1 MKLSLLFLP
10 RVFLLLTC
18 FCLLSSC
25 TKKEIIIQEEH
36 TNTEIDNNTAPPFS
50 GITTVQANN
59 YINKVYIDLFGR
71 TVTTVE
77 LDNARNTLQVNNFS
91 SPGLENWLS
100 TLMTSDEYYQQLF
113 DLYNSSYLGSV
124 DQVYLLATIQL
135 IDQAIDQANQTGND
149 PLAQAYII
157 EREKL
162 VNLVE
167 APAKYQSGEIDLVEM
182 MSRIIYNLV
191 YDEINMGS
199 ENFVLACFENL
210 HKRLPTETELEASVD
225 MVDGFGQQLL
235 LKDGNSKEDFIE
247 IITTTPGFFEGLTID
262 IYQNLLSRYPE
273 PSEMG
278 EATAE
283 LISSQNYQVIQRKVM
298 VSQEYTRF

>member
-1 MKLSLLFLP
+1 MKLFKPQILLFLIS
-10 RVFLLLTC
+10 V
-18 FCLLSSC
+18 CLLASC
-25 TKKEIIIQEEH
+25 TKKEVIIQEEH

-71 TVTTVE
+71 TATDVE
-77 LDNARNTLQVNNFS
+77 LDNARSTLQVNNFS
-91 SPGLENWLS
+91 STDLDSWLS
-100 TLMTSDEYYQQLF
+100 SLMTSDAYYQQLF
-113 DLYNSSYLGSV
+113 DLYSTNYLGSV
-124 DQVYLLATIQL
+124 DQEYLEVTIQL
-135 IDQAIDQANQTGND
+135 IDAAIIEANQAGND
-149 PLAQAYII
+149 PLAQSYLI
-157 EREKL
+157 EQEKL
-162 VNLVE
+162 VNLLE
-167 APAKYQSGEIDLVEM
+167 APTKYQTGEIDITEM
-182 MSRIIYNLV
+182 MSRIVYNLV

-235 LKDGNSKEDFIE
+235 LKDGNSKRDFIE
-247 IITTTPGFFEGLTID
+247 IITTTPGFYEGLSID

-283 LISSQNYQVIQRKVM
+283 LIATQDYQTIQRKIM
-298 VSQEYTRF
+298 ISEEYTRF